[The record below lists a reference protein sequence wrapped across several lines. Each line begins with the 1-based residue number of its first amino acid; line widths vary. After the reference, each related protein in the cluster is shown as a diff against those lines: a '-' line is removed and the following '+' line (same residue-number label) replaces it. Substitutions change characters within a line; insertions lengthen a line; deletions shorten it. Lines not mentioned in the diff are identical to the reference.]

1 MISRRQLMRTV
12 AVGLP
17 AAVLG
22 GTLSQVPA
30 AQARSRTRSITAEG
44 YEQQACAPG
53 SGKILQWGPASAPA
67 VPAAGLSGVTAIS
80 TGACAN
86 LYNLMLK
93 NGQVATWGNFN
104 LNDPNQQ
111 RLSRVPVAA
120 TRDVTA
126 IATAG
131 AYAFA
136 LRDGGVIVW
145 GGTRD
150 TQLTLPEAAK
160 SGVTAIAGANG
171 GSSYGL
177 FLKDGGVIQW
187 NGYVAVPDE
196 AKEGIV
202 AISARQHALA
212 LREDGRV
219 ITWGPNLPANL
230 MVPAEAQS
238 GVTAISAGNGFS
250 LALKNGAV
258 LAWGNNEYGQLE
270 VPYEA
275 QTDVVAISAG
285 NLASM
290 ALTADGKIVTWAYN
304 FYKQLDIPAEAHC
317 GASAISCGYVC
328 MVLL

>member
-1 MISRRQLMRTV
+1 MRTV

-22 GTLSQVPA
+22 GTVSRVSP
-30 AQARSRTRSITAEG
+30 AQAHSGASSITTEG
-44 YEQQACAPG
+44 RGEPECAPG
-53 SGKILQWGPASAPA
+53 SGKLIQWGPANAPE
-67 VPAAGLSGVTAIS
+67 VPAAGLSGVTAFSI
-80 TGACAN
+80 GACAN

-93 NGQVATWGNFN
+93 DGKVTIWGNFN
-104 LNDPNQQ
+104 LNDRNQQ
-111 RLSRVPVAA
+111 RLVRVPVAA

-131 AYAFA
+131 AYSFA

-145 GGTRD
+145 GGTHD
-150 TQLTLPEAAK
+150 TELALPEATK
-160 SGVTAIAGANG
+160 SGVTAMTGANG

-187 NGYVAVPDE
+187 RGFVDVPDE
-196 AKEGIV
+196 AKEGVV
-202 AISARQHALA
+202 AMSARQHALA

-219 ITWGPNLPANL
+219 VTWGPDLPANL
-230 MVPAEAQS
+230 AVPAEAQS

-258 LAWGNNEYGQLE
+258 IAWGDNEYGQLE

-275 QTDVVAISAG
+275 QSDVVAISAG

-290 ALTADGKIVTWAYN
+290 ALTAGGRIVTWAYD
-304 FYKQLDIPAEAHC
+304 FYGQLDIPEEAHC
-317 GASAISCGYVC
+317 GARAISCGYVC

>member
-1 MISRRQLMRTV
+1 MRTV

-22 GTLSQVPA
+22 GTVSQVSP
-30 AQARSRTRSITAEG
+30 AQARSGTGSIATEG
-44 YEQQACAPG
+44 YEPPVCAPG
-53 SGKILQWGPASAPA
+53 SGTIIQWGPYNAPA
-67 VPAAGLSGVTAIS
+67 VPEAGLSGVTAIS
-80 TGACAN
+80 DGACAN

-93 NGQVATWGNFN
+93 DGRVTLWGNLN
-104 LNDPNQQ
+104 LNDRNQQ
-111 RLSRVPVAA
+111 RLARVPVAV
-120 TRDVTA
+120 TKDVTA

-131 AYAFA
+131 SYAFA

-145 GGTRD
+145 GGTHD
-150 TQLTLPEAAK
+150 TQLALPEAAK
-160 SGVTAIAGANG
+160 SGVTAITGANG
-171 GSSYGL
+171 GNSYGL

-202 AISARQHALA
+202 AMSARRHALA

-219 ITWGPNLPANL
+219 VTWGPDLPANL
-230 MVPAEAQS
+230 TVPAEAQS
-238 GVTAISAGNGFS
+238 GVTAISAGAGFS

-258 LAWGNNEYGQLE
+258 IAWGDNEYGQLE

-275 QTDVVAISAG
+275 QSDVVAISAG
-285 NLASM
+285 IWASM
-290 ALTADGKIVTWAYN
+290 ALTASGKIVTWAYN
-304 FYKQLDIPAEAHC
+304 FYGQLDIPAEAHC

>member
-1 MISRRQLMRTV
+1 MRTV

-17 AAVLG
+17 AAALG
-22 GTLSQVPA
+22 GALAQAPA
-30 AQARSRTRSITAEG
+30 AQARSRTRSITQE
-44 YEQQACAPG
+44 CDPG
-53 SGKILQWGPASAPA
+53 KGQILQWGPNSAPA
-67 VPAAGLSGVTAIS
+67 VPEAGWSGVTAIS

-86 LYNLMLK
+86 MYNLMLK
-93 NGQVATWGNFN
+93 NGRVTTWGNFN
-104 LNDPNQQ
+104 LNDVNQQ

-131 AYAFA
+131 RYAFA

-145 GGTRD
+145 GGTYD
-150 TQLTLPEAAK
+150 GQLTLPEAAK
-160 SGVTAIAGANG
+160 SGVTAITGANG

-177 FLKDGGVIQW
+177 FLKNGGVIQW
-187 NGYVAVPDE
+187 NGYVPVPDE

-219 ITWGPNLPANL
+219 ITWGENLPANL
-230 MVPAEAQS
+230 TVPAEAQS
-238 GVTAISAGNGFS
+238 GVTAISAGGGFT

-258 LAWGNNEYGQLE
+258 LAWGNNDYGQLE

-275 QTDVVAISAG
+275 QADVVAISAG

-290 ALTADGKIVTWAYN
+290 ALTATGKIITWASNY
-304 FYKQLDIPAEAHC
+304 YGQLDIPAEAQC

-328 MVLL
+328 MVVL

>member
-17 AAVLG
+17 TAVLG
-22 GTLSQVPA
+22 GTVSQMSA
-30 AQARSRTRSITAEG
+30 AHAHSRTKSNTAEVR
-44 YEQQACAPG
+44 EPQSCAPG
-53 SGKILQWGPASAPA
+53 SGKIIQWGPASAPA
-67 VPAAGLSGVTAIS
+67 VPAAGLSGVTAVS

-93 NGQVATWGNFN
+93 DGRVTTWGNFN
-104 LNDPNQQ
+104 LNDTNQQ

-120 TRDVTA
+120 TKDVTA

-131 AYAFA
+131 TYSFA

-145 GGTRD
+145 GGTHD
-150 TQLTLPEAAK
+150 GQLSLPETAK

-187 NGYVAVPDE
+187 NGYVALPDE

-230 MVPAEAQS
+230 AVPAEAQS
-238 GVTAISAGNGFS
+238 GVTAISAGGGFS

-258 LAWGNNEYGQLE
+258 IAWGDNKYGQLE

-275 QTDVVAISAG
+275 QSDVVAISAG

-290 ALTADGKIVTWAYN
+290 ALTASGKIVTWAYN
-304 FYKQLDIPAEAHC
+304 FYGQLDIPEEAQC

>member
-17 AAVLG
+17 TAVLG
-22 GTLSQVPA
+22 GTVLQVST
-30 AQARSRTRSITAEG
+30 AQARSGTTSITAEG
-44 YEQQACAPG
+44 YEAQACAPG
-53 SGKILQWGPASAPA
+53 EGKIIQWGPANAPA
-67 VPAAGLSGVTAIS
+67 VPEAGLSGVTAVS
-80 TGACAN
+80 AGACAN

-93 NGQVATWGNFN
+93 DGRVTTWGNFN
-104 LNDPNQQ
+104 LQDPNQQ

-120 TRDVTA
+120 TKDVTA
-126 IATAG
+126 IETAG
-131 AYAFA
+131 RYSFA

-150 TQLTLPEAAK
+150 GELVLPEATE
-160 SGVTAIAGANG
+160 SGVTAMAGANG

-187 NGYVAVPDE
+187 RGFVAVPDE

-219 ITWGPNLPANL
+219 ITWGPDLPANL
-230 MVPAEAQS
+230 TVPAEAQS
-238 GVTAISAGNGFS
+238 GVTAISAGPAFS

-258 LAWGNNEYGQLE
+258 IAWGNNEYGQLE

-275 QTDVVAISAG
+275 QSDVVAISAG
-285 NLASM
+285 NGASM
-290 ALTADGKIVTWAYN
+290 ALTAGGRIVVWAYN
-304 FYKQLDIPAEAHC
+304 VYGQLDIPAEAHC

-328 MVLL
+328 MVVL

>member
-1 MISRRQLMRTV
+1 MINRRQLMRTV

-22 GTLSQVPA
+22 ATVSQASA
-30 AQARSRTRSITAEG
+30 AQAQSGTKSITTRGDEP
-44 YEQQACAPG
+44 QACAPS
-53 SGKILQWGPASAPA
+53 SGRIVQWGPYNAPE
-67 VPAAGLSGVTAIS
+67 VPAAGSSGVTAIS

-93 NGQVATWGNFN
+93 DGRVTTWGNFN

-131 AYAFA
+131 TYSFA

-145 GGTRD
+145 GGTHD
-150 TQLTLPEAAK
+150 SQLSLPEATK
-160 SGVTAIAGANG
+160 SGVTAMAGANG

-187 NGYVAVPDE
+187 RGFVAVPDE
-196 AKEGIV
+196 AKEGVV

-219 ITWGPNLPANL
+219 VTWGPNLPANL
-230 MVPAEAQS
+230 AVPAEAQT
-238 GVTAISAGNGFS
+238 GVTAISAGGGFS
-250 LALKNGAV
+250 LAVKNGAV
-258 LAWGNNEYGQLE
+258 IAWGDNQYGQLE

-275 QTDVVAISAG
+275 QSDVVAISAG

-290 ALTADGKIVTWAYN
+290 ALTAGGKIVTWAYD
-304 FYKQLDIPAEAHC
+304 FYGQLDIPAEAHC
-317 GASAISCGYVC
+317 GASAISCGYIC